1 MAFSRQQAVPLPIGE
16 GWWGSRGQAGGI
28 STNRSAITLWGSVGH
43 QLRPFFVAGRHYVD
57 APILLYPSAEN
68 PLRPN
73 IRYQPGLS
81 MQGAFQAG
89 IANQAQATKT
99 YYQDQQA
106 LMLTQMP

>member
-1 MAFSRQQAVPLPIGE
+1 MAFSRAQAAPVPGE
-16 GWWGSRGQAGGI
+16 GWTGALGQAGGI
-28 STNRSAITLWGSVGH
+28 STNRTSITFWGSVGH
-43 QLRPFFVAGRHYVD
+43 QLRPFFVRGRNYVD

-68 PLRPN
+68 PIRPN
-73 IRYQPGLS
+73 IRYQPGLD

-89 IANQAQATKT
+89 IANQVQTTKT